1 MVRGQEEREQPSSR
15 WMIAALLLFY
25 VPTFYDLAIHHWA
38 SEDQIYS
45 PLVALAVLYLF
56 WSLRHVLQRQVI
68 LPKPLI
74 GFTALLLGLMAYVIG
89 RSQGVMVMEAGS
101 MLPVIAGVVL
111 ALRGSAWFRT
121 LWFPIFY
128 LVFLIPLPNMF
139 VDAITGPL
147 KIMAS
152 NIAESLLYAFDY
164 PIARSGVTLTIGK
177 YQLLVADACSG
188 LRSIFS
194 LFALGLI
201 YLHLL
206 HRRGLLHN
214 TLLIMSIVP
223 IALIANSV
231 RVLLLV
237 LIIYHYGEQVGL
249 GAIHGLSG
257 LIIFVLALLI
267 FLGFDSLLTRLLKPR
282 RIVVPAIA

>member
-1 MVRGQEEREQPSSR
+1 
-15 WMIAALLLFY
+15 
-25 VPTFYDLAIHHWA
+25 
-38 SEDQIYS
+38 
-45 PLVALAVLYLF
+45 VL
-56 WSLRHVLQRQVI
+56 I
-68 LPKPLI
+68 
-74 GFTALLLGLMAYVIG
+74 
-89 RSQGVMVMEAGS
+89 
-101 MLPVIAGVVL
+101 
-111 ALRGSAWFRT
+111 LRGGAWLKV

-128 LVFLIPLPNMF
+128 LIFLIPLPNMF
-139 VDAITGPL
+139 VDAVTGPL

-152 NIAESLLYAFDY
+152 NIAESMLYALNY

-206 HRRGLLHN
+206 QRRGLLHN
-214 TLLIMSIVP
+214 ALLILSIVP
-223 IALIANSV
+223 IALAANTV
-231 RVLLLV
+231 RVLMLV

-257 LIIFVLALLI
+257 LIIFVMALGG
-267 FLGFDSLLTRLLKPR
+267 FLGFDSLLSRLWKR
-282 RIVVPAIA
+282 RRVAVVPGVA